1 MNNNSK
7 IYKWVIVIACICFAA
22 IQFICFG
29 FGVSLDISLFIDV
42 VSFFIAVGVV
52 MFSNKKIADLNQI
65 KESVEDDI
73 NETMQSVQSQ
83 NKVIKNEENN
93 DNN

>member
-22 IQFICFG
+22 IQFVCFG

-42 VSFFIAVGVV
+42 ASFLIAVGVV
-52 MFSNKKIADLNQI
+52 VFSNKKITDLKQI

-73 NETMQSVQSQ
+73 NETMESVK
-83 NKVIKNEENN
+83 NKDIINKES

>member
-22 IQFICFG
+22 IQFVCFG

-42 VSFFIAVGVV
+42 ASFLIAVGVV
-52 MFSNKKIADLNQI
+52 VFSNKKITDLKQI

-73 NETMQSVQSQ
+73 NETMESVQ
-83 NKVIKNEENN
+83 NKDIINKES

>member
-7 IYKWVIVIACICFAA
+7 IYKWVIVIACICFAV
-22 IQFICFG
+22 IQFVCFG

-42 VSFFIAVGVV
+42 ASFLIAVGVV
-52 MFSNKKIADLNQI
+52 VFSNKKITDLKQI

-73 NETMQSVQSQ
+73 NETMESVQ
-83 NKVIKNEENN
+83 NKDIMNKES